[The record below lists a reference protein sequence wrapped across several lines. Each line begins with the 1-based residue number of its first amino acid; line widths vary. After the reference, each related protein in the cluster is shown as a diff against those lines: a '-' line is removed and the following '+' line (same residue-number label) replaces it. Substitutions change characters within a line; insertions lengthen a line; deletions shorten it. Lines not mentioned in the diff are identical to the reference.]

1 MTTQADQRNI
11 GKGNLVWTIL
21 RHRSKSII
29 AALVMFGV
37 GYACGLRQTAPGIS
51 DGFAKVE
58 VSDTREHIRELLGM
72 PHRQG
77 GSHVPGGF
85 SWGPTESLERTP
97 QPEPGAPYEQ
107 WQWFDSRYTYS
118 VWFAARNQEPFE
130 EWLVVAKGR
139 HPTGA
144 VFERAR

>member
-1 MTTQADQRNI
+1 MTTRPNQCNI
-11 GKGNLVWTIL
+11 GNGNLVWTIL

-29 AALVMFGV
+29 AAVVIFSV
-37 GYACGLRQTAPGIS
+37 GYACGLRQTVPGIS
-51 DGFAKVE
+51 DGFVKVK
-58 VSDTREHIRELLGM
+58 VSDTRGYIRELLGT
-72 PHRQG
+72 PHRQES
-77 GSHVPGGF
+77 SHLPGGP
-85 SWGPTESLERTP
+85 SWGPTEGLESIL
-97 QPEPGAPYEQ
+97 QPGAPYEQ
-107 WQWFDSRYTYS
+107 WQWFDARDTYY